1 MPESRPAAQS
11 PLGDSALKFDP
22 ETSRLL
28 DVARTEFIAH
38 GIRRASISDIARRA
52 GVSRPTLFRRC
63 GDKNDIVTAVA
74 VRDLVGFFARAKAVV
89 ESEQSLEGKIT
100 EAFVL
105 GMRQAREHPMVKALI
120 EFDDPSLAQNLL
132 GANSGSYRMMI
143 NAIVNLVNDDHSY
156 PSAAIEQALE
166 ISLRLTATL
175 IASPMATLPTESDDN
190 AREFARRYIVA
201 ILHAALQ

>member
-1 MPESRPAAQS
+1 M
-11 PLGDSALKFDP
+11 
-22 ETSRLL
+22 
-28 DVARTEFIAH
+28 ARTEFITH

-74 VRDLVGFFARAKAVV
+74 VRDLVEFFARAKAVV

-132 GANSGSYRMMI
+132 GTNSGTYSMMI

>member
-1 MPESRPAAQS
+1 
-11 PLGDSALKFDP
+11 
-22 ETSRLL
+22 
-28 DVARTEFIAH
+28 
-38 GIRRASISDIARRA
+38 
-52 GVSRPTLFRRC
+52 
-63 GDKNDIVTAVA
+63 
-74 VRDLVGFFARAKAVV
+74 
-89 ESEQSLEGKIT
+89 
-100 EAFVL
+100 
-105 GMRQAREHPMVKALI
+105 MVKALI